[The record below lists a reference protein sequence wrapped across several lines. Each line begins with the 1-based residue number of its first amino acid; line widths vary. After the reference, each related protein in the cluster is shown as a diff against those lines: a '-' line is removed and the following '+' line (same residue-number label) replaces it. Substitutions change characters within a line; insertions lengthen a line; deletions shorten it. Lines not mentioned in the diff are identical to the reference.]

1 MSEPNG
7 GQKLAI
13 RGVVCYLKECTPNL
27 DEDETVTTY
36 TVREYTKRLMA
47 TVTKGNPAMEQRV
60 GSERV
65 ERSATDNNRIG
76 ATTAEDAPTDTF

>member
-1 MSEPNG
+1 MSEPNKG
-7 GQKLAI
+7 RNLAI

-27 DEDETVTTY
+27 DEDDSDDVHSERVYETSY
-36 TVREYTKRLMA
+36 GNCH
-47 TVTKGNPAMEQRV
+47 KGDPAKEQRV

>member
-1 MSEPNG
+1 MSEPNEG
-7 GQKLAI
+7 RKVSNTRCRMLSEGM
-13 RGVVCYLKECTPNL
+13 
-27 DEDETVTTY
+27 
-36 TVREYTKRLMA
+36 YTKLRRRRDSDDVHSERVYE
-47 TVTKGNPAMEQRV
+47 TSYGNCHKGDPAMEQRV